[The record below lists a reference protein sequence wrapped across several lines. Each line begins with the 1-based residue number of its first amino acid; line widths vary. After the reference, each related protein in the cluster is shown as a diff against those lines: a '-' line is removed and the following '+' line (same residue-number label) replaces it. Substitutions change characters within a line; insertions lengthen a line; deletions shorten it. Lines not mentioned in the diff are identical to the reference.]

1 MNIEPTGTQP
11 TATGAIRQA
20 ARMTG
25 ADFKYLLATAQ
36 VESALNPSAQAASSS
51 ARGLF
56 QFIEQTWLSTLKE
69 QGGALGYAPYAN
81 AISRQPSGQY
91 AVSDPRMY
99 HRVMNL
105 RADANA
111 NALMA
116 GAYTRS
122 NAGKLAER
130 LGRAPTEGE
139 LYIAHFMG
147 PNGAGRLIDVAQSR
161 PYTPAA
167 VLFPGPARANPTI
180 FYDARGN
187 ARGAAEVY
195 RSLVGRYGVARAAPA
210 DAVARM
216 AANAPVNAVEQP
228 VAAPVRSTIRPLIM
242 PDQRAPAATHAQSEK
257 PAVLAVRPLALAA
270 TYAQAEK
277 PPGPAA
283 RPPPHAAKTEASG
296 PMFHGLFRSSGDGEP
311 VAPVVNALWGTPP
324 PTAIRPAAETPATAY
339 APAAPE
345 PRRPQPLDLFQD
357 QLPDARALFRGRV

>member
-25 ADFKYLLATAQ
+25 ADFRYLLATAQ
-36 VESALNPSAQAASSS
+36 VESSLNPNAQSPASS

-69 QGGALGYAPYAN
+69 QGGAMGYAPYAN

-99 HRVMNL
+99 HRIMNL
-105 RADANA
+105 RADPNA
-111 NALMA
+111 SALMA
-116 GAYTRS
+116 GAYTRA

-130 LGRAPTEGE
+130 LGRAPSEGE

-147 PNGAGRLIDVAQSR
+147 PGGAGRLIDVAQSR

-167 VLFPGPARANPTI
+167 ALFPGPARANPTV

-187 ARGAAEVY
+187 ARGAADVY
-195 RSLVGRYGVARAAPA
+195 RLLVGRYGVARAAPA
-210 DAVARM
+210 NAGAQAAATMPVY
-216 AANAPVNAVEQP
+216 ANARPMALSDPPALAVSSAQ
-228 VAAPVRSTIRPLIM
+228 T
-242 PDQRAPAATHAQSEK
+242 APAAK
-257 PAVLAVRPLALAA
+257 
-270 TYAQAEK
+270 
-277 PPGPAA
+277 A
-283 RPPPHAAKTEASG
+283 RDNA
-296 PMFHGLFRSSGDGEP
+296 PMFHGLFRSGGEAEP

-324 PTAIRPAAETPATAY
+324 AAASAPAVAEPQATAY
-339 APAAPE
+339 APVTPTAPE
-345 PRRPQPLDLFQD
+345 PRRPQPLDLFQE
-357 QLPDARALFRGRV
+357 QLPNARALFRGRV

>member
-1 MNIEPTGTQP
+1 MNIEPTGTLP
-11 TATGAIRQA
+11 IATGAIRQA

-36 VESALNPSAQAASSS
+36 VESSLNPNAQAPTSS

-91 AVSDPRMY
+91 TVPDPRMY
-99 HRVMNL
+99 DRIMDL
-105 RADANA
+105 RSDANA

-147 PNGAGRLIDVAQSR
+147 PSGAGRLIDVAESR

-167 VLFPGPARANPTI
+167 ALFPGPARANPTV

-210 DAVARM
+210 NAVVNA
-216 AANAPVNAVEQP
+216 AANPPVNVREQSVAVP
-228 VAAPVRSTIRPLIM
+228 ARSNAKPMVM
-242 PDQRAPAATHAQSEK
+242 PNPS
-257 PAVLAVRPLALAA
+257 AVAA
-270 TYAQAEK
+270 TYAQAVK
-277 PPGPAA
+277 PSAPAA
-283 RPPPHAAKTEASG
+283 RAEDSG
-296 PMFHGLFRSSGDGEP
+296 PMFHGLFRSSGDSEP
-311 VAPVVNALWGTPP
+311 IAPVVNALWGTPP
-324 PTAIRPAAETPATAY
+324 AGAAAATAPPNAGTPATAY
-339 APAAPE
+339 APAAAPE

>member
-1 MNIEPTGTQP
+1 MNIEPTGIQP

-36 VESALNPSAQAASSS
+36 VESSLNPNAQAPSSS

-69 QGGALGYAPYAN
+69 QGGALGYAPYAS

-99 HRVMNL
+99 DRIMNL
-105 RADANA
+105 RADPNA

-147 PNGAGRLIDVAQSR
+147 PSGAGRLIDVAESR

-167 VLFPGPARANPTI
+167 ALFPGPARANPTV

-195 RSLVGRYGVARAAPA
+195 RALVGRYGVARAAPSN
-210 DAVARM
+210 AVASA
-216 AANAPVNAVEQP
+216 AANPGANAGGQR
-228 VAAPVRSTIRPLIM
+228 VATPAQSNARPMVM
-242 PDQRAPAATHAQSEK
+242 PDQSALAAAYAQAVKPSAPAAK
-257 PAVLAVRPLALAA
+257 
-270 TYAQAEK
+270 AE
-277 PPGPAA
+277 G
-283 RPPPHAAKTEASG
+283 SG
-296 PMFHGLFRSSGDGEP
+296 PMFHGLFRSSGNGEP
-311 VAPVVNALWGTPP
+311 IAPVVNALWGTPP
-324 PTAIRPAAETPATAY
+324 AAAVAPPSAETPATY
-339 APAAPE
+339 PPTAPE